1 MNKLL
6 IVIVAG
12 GLALGCTG
20 KGEPTTPK
28 KVVNYTENNVRNSAK
43 TAPDTARN
51 AGKRVTHAVDSV
63 TGETRNEAPPRSAG
77 AVNEGEE
84 PSSAKSAPSDADK

>member
-1 MNKLL
+1 MNKLV
-6 IVIVAG
+6 ITIVAG

-28 KVVNYTENNVRNSAK
+28 KVANYTENNVRSSAK

-63 TGETRNEAPPRSAG
+63 TGETRNE
-77 AVNEGEE
+77 GEE
-84 PSSAKSAPSDADK
+84 PSSAKAAPSDADK